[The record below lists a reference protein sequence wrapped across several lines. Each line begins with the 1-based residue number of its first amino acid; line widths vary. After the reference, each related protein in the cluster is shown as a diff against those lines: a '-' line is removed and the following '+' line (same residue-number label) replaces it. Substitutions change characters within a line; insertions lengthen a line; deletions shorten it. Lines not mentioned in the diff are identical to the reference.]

1 MSPRTRL
8 LGACRAL
15 AVCAR
20 PVAQHS
26 RESFRPATSVFRS
39 YSTDANGH
47 PTISGDAAR
56 NENISSTLKVNA
68 SATNFGKQATPPT
81 PQTSQGPDNLHID
94 TLSDAALEQILYG
107 GRPATSETEGG
118 LTAAQE
124 EALYREG
131 TIPTPAEAEAEA
143 LIARSQASEPA
154 QLPIGQGGDI
164 QNPGHKF
171 GLPRKPYP
179 EGFNLKQRYHPV
191 LEQLTRLLMRDGKL
205 SGSAWRRIT
214 HSSSL
219 QNVATV
225 MNFLRTAPAPIYS
238 PKFPLL
244 PGTPMAS
251 HLPLNP
257 VLYITIAID
266 SVAPL
271 LKVRN
276 IAGAG
281 GGGRALELPVP
292 LAVRQRRRMAVKW
305 ILDVIEKKPSKGSG
319 KNQFPHRIAEEI
331 IAVVEGRS
339 SVWEK
344 RKQVHKLGTAA
355 RANVSSKKLKVK
367 KKM

>member
-1 MSPRTRL
+1 MSPAARIW
-8 LGACRAL
+8 GACRVLAL
-15 AVCAR
+15 RTR
-20 PVAQHS
+20 PLAAHRNDSPFGVGAILRTYS
-26 RESFRPATSVFRS
+26 ADTNRPATTKIT
-39 YSTDANGH
+39 STSPTEHTPGTTAPSSQDELH
-47 PTISGDAAR
+47 PTNSSEAEEYNQQETTSTESSLLDFLDDA
-56 NENISSTLKVNA
+56 T
-68 SATNFGKQATPPT
+68 
-81 PQTSQGPDNLHID
+81 
-94 TLSDAALEQILYG
+94 LEQMLYG
-107 GRPATSETEGG
+107 GRPATSTREEG

-124 EALYREG
+124 ETLYREG
-131 TIPTPAEAEAEA
+131 TIPPPQESEA
-143 LIARSQASEPA
+143 LVASSHQADQSA
-154 QLPIGQGGDI
+154 QSSLSSATAEWGDVR
-164 QNPGHKF
+164 NPGLKF
-171 GLPRKPYP
+171 GPPKKPYP

-205 SGSAWRRIT
+205 SVAQR
-214 HSSSL
+214 
-219 QNVATV
+219 NVAMV

-244 PGTPMAS
+244 PGTPPAS

-292 LAVRQRRRMAVKW
+292 LAVRQRRRIAIKW

-319 KNQFPHRIAEEI
+319 KKQFPHRIAEEI

-339 SVWEK
+339 GVWEK

-355 RANVSSKKLKVK
+355 RANIGSRKLKAK

>member
-15 AVCAR
+15 AVCTR
-20 PVAQHS
+20 PVAQHG
-26 RESFRPATSVFRS
+26 RESFRPAASVFRS
-39 YSTDANGH
+39 YSADTNGH
-47 PTISGDAAR
+47 PTTSGDAAR
-56 NENISSTLKVNA
+56 NGNMSSNLKANA
-68 SATNFGKQATPPT
+68 SATNLGKQSTPPA
-81 PQTSQGPDNLHID
+81 PQETSQGPDNSHIE
-94 TLSDAALEQILYG
+94 TLSDAALEQIFYG
-107 GRPATSETEGG
+107 GRPATSQTEGV

-131 TIPTPAEAEAEA
+131 TIPPPTEAEA

-154 QLPIGQGGDI
+154 QLSIGQGGDI

-179 EGFNLKQRYHPV
+179 EGFNMKQRYHPV

-205 SGSAWRRIT
+205 SVAQR
-214 HSSSL
+214 
-219 QNVATV
+219 NVATV

-244 PGTPMAS
+244 PGTPPAS

-367 KKM
+367 RKM

>member
-1 MSPRTRL
+1 MSPAARV

-15 AVCAR
+15 AVRTR
-20 PVAQHS
+20 PIAVLRNDSLFPAVAVLRTYSADTNSPVTKITGSSPKETTSGSGSSSGQDEIDTS
-26 RESFRPATSVFRS
+26 TTSVME
-39 YSTDANGH
+39 TLDDA
-47 PTISGDAAR
+47 T
-56 NENISSTLKVNA
+56 
-68 SATNFGKQATPPT
+68 
-81 PQTSQGPDNLHID
+81 
-94 TLSDAALEQILYG
+94 LEQIFYG
-107 GRPATSETEGG
+107 GRPATSDREGG

-131 TIPTPAEAEAEA
+131 TIPPPQDAEA
-143 LIARSQASEPA
+143 LVAKDQASQST
-154 QLPIGQGGDI
+154 QLSTSQGGDI

-171 GLPRKPYP
+171 GLPKKPCP
-179 EGFNLKQRYHPV
+179 EGFNLKKRYHPV

-205 SGSAWRRIT
+205 SVAQR
-214 HSSSL
+214 
-219 QNVATV
+219 NVAMV

-244 PGTPMAS
+244 PGTPPAS

-292 LAVRQRRRMAVKW
+292 LAVRQRRRMAIKW
-305 ILDVIEKKPSKGSG
+305 VLDVIEKKPSKGSG
-319 KNQFPHRIAEEI
+319 KKQFPHRIAEEI

-339 SVWEK
+339 GVWEK

-355 RANVSSKKLKVK
+355 RANVGSRKLRVK

>member
-1 MSPRTRL
+1 MRTRPISVL
-8 LGACRAL
+8 RNDSLFP
-15 AVCAR
+15 AVAVLR
-20 PVAQHS
+20 TYSADTN
-26 RESFRPATSVFRS
+26 RPATIITGSS
-39 YSTDANGH
+39 PEETTSASGSGSSSGQDGIDTST
-47 PTISGDAAR
+47 T
-56 NENISSTLKVNA
+56 
-68 SATNFGKQATPPT
+68 SATETLDDAT
-81 PQTSQGPDNLHID
+81 
-94 TLSDAALEQILYG
+94 LEQILYG
-107 GRPATSETEGG
+107 GRPATSDREGG

-131 TIPTPAEAEAEA
+131 TIPPPQDAEA
-143 LIARSQASEPA
+143 LVAEDEASQST
-154 QLPIGQGGDI
+154 QLLTPQGGDI

-171 GLPRKPYP
+171 GLPKKPYP
-179 EGFNLKQRYHPV
+179 EGFNLKKRYHPV

-205 SGSAWRRIT
+205 SVAQRVRER
-214 HSSSL
+214 SSNTLFNETSFLFKQIFSFFFRANLSIL
-219 QNVATV
+219 QNVAMV

-244 PGTPMAS
+244 PGTPPAS

-292 LAVRQRRRMAVKW
+292 LAVRQRRRMAIKW

-319 KNQFPHRIAEEI
+319 KKQFPHRIAEEI
-331 IAVVEGRS
+331 VAVVEGRS
-339 SVWEK
+339 GVWEK

-355 RANVSSKKLKVK
+355 RANVGSRKLRVK

>member
-1 MSPRTRL
+1 MQKLDDVLKAHRQ
-8 LGACRAL
+8 
-15 AVCAR
+15 R
-20 PVAQHS
+20 P
-26 RESFRPATSVFRS
+26 PAGP
-39 YSTDANGH
+39 DA
-47 PTISGDAAR
+47 S
-56 NENISSTLKVNA
+56 EQSEKNISAASNSKTKDAVNGSSEPSTVPELSHVSHDSPIDA
-68 SATNFGKQATPPT
+68 LDDAT
-81 PQTSQGPDNLHID
+81 
-94 TLSDAALEQILYG
+94 LEQILYG
-107 GRPATSETEGG
+107 GRPATSQQTGG

-124 EALYREG
+124 DALYREG
-131 TIPTPAEAEAEA
+131 TIPSPDEAEVSVGSPERVTANS
-143 LIARSQASEPA
+143 IQPA
-154 QLPIGQGGDI
+154 QAGDI
-164 QNPGHKF
+164 RNPGLKF
-171 GLPRKPYP
+171 DLPKKPYP
-179 EGFNLKQRYHPV
+179 EGFQMKQRYHPV

-205 SGSAWRRIT
+205 SVAQR
-214 HSSSL
+214 
-219 QNVATV
+219 NVAMV

-244 PGTPMAS
+244 PGTPPAS

-271 LKVRN
+271 LRVRN

-292 LAVRQRRRMAVKW
+292 LAIRQRRREAIKW

-319 KNQFPHRIAEEI
+319 RKQFPHRIAEEI

-339 SVWEK
+339 GVWEK

-355 RANVSSKKLKVK
+355 RANIGSRKLKTK

>member
-1 MSPRTRL
+1 MSPAARV

-15 AVCAR
+15 AVRTR
-20 PVAQHS
+20 PISVLRNDSLFPAVAVLRTYS
-26 RESFRPATSVFRS
+26 ADTNRPATIITGSS
-39 YSTDANGH
+39 PEETTST
-47 PTISGDAAR
+47 SGSG
-56 NENISSTLKVNA
+56 SSSGQDGIDTSTT
-68 SATNFGKQATPPT
+68 SATETLDDAT
-81 PQTSQGPDNLHID
+81 
-94 TLSDAALEQILYG
+94 LEQILYG
-107 GRPATSETEGG
+107 GRPATSDREGG

-131 TIPTPAEAEAEA
+131 TIPPPQDAEA
-143 LIARSQASEPA
+143 LVAKDEASQST
-154 QLPIGQGGDI
+154 QLLTPQGGDI

-171 GLPRKPYP
+171 GLPKKPYP
-179 EGFNLKQRYHPV
+179 EGFNLKKRYHPV

-205 SGSAWRRIT
+205 SVAQR
-214 HSSSL
+214 
-219 QNVATV
+219 NVAMV

-244 PGTPMAS
+244 PGTPPAS

-292 LAVRQRRRMAVKW
+292 LAVRQRRRMAIKW

-319 KNQFPHRIAEEI
+319 KKQFPHRIAEEI
-331 IAVVEGRS
+331 VAVVEGRS
-339 SVWEK
+339 GVWEK

-355 RANVSSKKLKVK
+355 RANVGSRKLRVK

>member
-1 MSPRTRL
+1 MSPRARVW
-8 LGACRAL
+8 GVCRTL
-15 AVCAR
+15 AVRTR
-20 PVAQHS
+20 PVVTHKS
-26 RESFRPATSVFRS
+26 NPF
-39 YSTDANGH
+39 
-47 PTISGDAAR
+47 
-56 NENISSTLKVNA
+56 ISSTVCRVYSADTNSQRTITTGNAPKDKAPNNANAAISEANA
-68 SATNFGKQATPPT
+68 SVTSSSQSMAGNAAE
-81 PQTSQGPDNLHID
+81 QTSEFSDSSHIE
-94 TLSDAALEQILYG
+94 TLDDATLEQIFYG
-107 GRPATSETEGG
+107 GRPTTSAREGG

-131 TIPTPAEAEAEA
+131 TIPPPAQAEA
-143 LIARSQASEPA
+143 LIAEGSVTESSKLSTSE
-154 QLPIGQGGDI
+154 IGDI

-171 GLPRKPYP
+171 GLPKKPYP
-179 EGFNLKQRYHPV
+179 EGFNMKQRYHPV

-205 SGSAWRRIT
+205 SVAQR
-214 HSSSL
+214 
-219 QNVATV
+219 NVAMV

-244 PGTPMAS
+244 PGTPPAS

-292 LAVRQRRRMAVKW
+292 LAVRQRRRMAIKW
-305 ILDVIEKKPSKGSG
+305 VLDVIEKKPSKGSG
-319 KNQFPHRIAEEI
+319 KKQFPHRIAEEI

-339 SVWEK
+339 GVWEK

-355 RANVSSKKLKVK
+355 RANVGSRKLRVK

>member
-1 MSPRTRL
+1 MASRTRL
-8 LGACRAL
+8 MGGICSACHDRVSSIFDRFQWTANTIERHGNGWQCIFKYRIQFSPYQFWRTVKCL
-15 AVCAR
+15 SNAT
-20 PVAQHS
+20 
-26 RESFRPATSVFRS
+26 RE
-39 YSTDANGH
+39 
-47 PTISGDAAR
+47 
-56 NENISSTLKVNA
+56 
-68 SATNFGKQATPPT
+68 
-81 PQTSQGPDNLHID
+81 

-107 GRPATSETEGG
+107 GRPATSATGGG

-124 EALYREG
+124 EALYRGG
-131 TIPTPAEAEAEA
+131 TIPPSAEAEAEA
-143 LIARSQASEPA
+143 FVAPVARSQSSEAA
-154 QLPIGQGGDI
+154 QLPASQGGDI

-171 GLPRKPYP
+171 GLPKKPYP
-179 EGFNLKQRYHPV
+179 EGFNMKQRYHPV
-191 LEQLTRLLMRDGKL
+191 LEQLTRLLMRHGKL
-205 SGSAWRRIT
+205 SVAQR
-214 HSSSL
+214 
-219 QNVATV
+219 NVATV

-244 PGTPMAS
+244 PGTPPAS

-257 VLYITIAID
+257 VLYITLAID

-292 LAVRQRRRMAVKW
+292 LAVRQRRRIAVKW

-319 KNQFPHRIAEEI
+319 KKQFPHRIAEEI

-355 RANVSSKKLKVK
+355 RANVNSKKLKVK

>member
-1 MSPRTRL
+1 MSPAARIW
-8 LGACRAL
+8 GACRAL
-15 AVCAR
+15 AVRTR
-20 PVAQHS
+20 PIVAH
-26 RESFRPATSVFRS
+26 RNDCLLAAGTILRT
-39 YSTDANGH
+39 YSADANR
-47 PTISGDAAR
+47 PT
-56 NENISSTLKVNA
+56 NNISSNA
-68 SATNFGKQATPPT
+68 PVENTAGTTAPSSQDALHAANSSEVRHAAQQEEGDVVESSHLDFLDDAT
-81 PQTSQGPDNLHID
+81 
-94 TLSDAALEQILYG
+94 LEQMLYG
-107 GRPATSETEGG
+107 GRPATSTREES

-131 TIPTPAEAEAEA
+131 TIPPADEAEA
-143 LIARSQASEPA
+143 LLASEEADQSAESTPSTTA
-154 QLPIGQGGDI
+154 WGDI
-164 QNPGHKF
+164 RDPGHKF
-171 GLPRKPYP
+171 GLPKKPYP
-179 EGFNLKQRYHPV
+179 EGFHLRQRYHPV

-205 SGSAWRRIT
+205 SVAQR
-214 HSSSL
+214 
-219 QNVATV
+219 NVAMV

-244 PGTPMAS
+244 PGTPPAS

-292 LAVRQRRRMAVKW
+292 LAVRQRRRIAIKW

-319 KNQFPHRIAEEI
+319 KKQFPHRIAEEI

-339 SVWEK
+339 GAWEK
-344 RKQVHKLGTAA
+344 RRQVHKLGTAA
-355 RANVSSKKLKVK
+355 RANIGSRKLKVK